1 MAENI
6 VILGAGESGCGAA
19 LLATAKGFDVFVSDN
34 GAIQDRYKRQLLAL
48 AIPFEEGGHSIDRI
62 LEATEI
68 IKSPGIPDQLELV
81 QKCVANGIPVI
92 SELEFAARY
101 TDAKI
106 IAVTG
111 TNGKTTTTLLT
122 HHILKHC
129 GIKAGLAGNIG
140 HSLAKQVIDD
150 PYDYY
155 VVEVSSFQ
163 LDTMFQ
169 FRSNIAILL
178 NITKDHLNRYEQDFE
193 KYVKSKFRITQNMTE
208 EDCFIYFA
216 DDEVITSEMQ
226 RHQLGAARFAISMA
240 RHNNPGAFLENEKL
254 HFNIKHPGED
264 ASIEISTEDIALLG
278 PHNMINAMAASLAA
292 LLCDVPLHDLVVAL
306 GSFKNAA
313 HRLEYLGNI
322 DQVSFVNDSK
332 ATNVDAVFYALESYD
347 QPIVW
352 IAGGVDKGN
361 NYQSIRNLVA
371 SKVKAL
377 ICLGTD
383 NAPLLEAFQQVVPKC
398 LEADNMELAVN
409 LAIEESSAGDVVLLS
424 PACASFDLFK
434 NYQQRG
440 DEFRRVI
447 GNKKKVSSDKA
458 LLV

>member
-1 MAENI
+1 MDNYV

-19 LLATAKGFDVFVSDN
+19 LLAKAKGFKVFVSDN
-34 GAIQDRYKRQLLAL
+34 GTIQDRYRRQLIEGQ
-48 AIPFEEGGHSIDRI
+48 IPFEENKHSEEKI
-62 LEATEI
+62 LSASEV
-68 IKSPGIPDQLELV
+68 IKSPGIPEPVDIV
-81 QKCVANGIPVI
+81 QKCRNKGISVI

-101 TDAKI
+101 TKAKL
-106 IAVTG
+106 IAITG

-169 FRSNIAILL
+169 FRANIAVIL
-178 NITKDHLNRYEQDFE
+178 NITKDHLNRYENDFE
-193 KYVKSKFRITQNMTE
+193 QYVKSKFRITQNMTD
-208 EDCFIYFA
+208 EDCLIYFA
-216 DDEVITSEMQ
+216 DDEVITSEMK
-226 RHQLGAARFAISMA
+226 RHQLEAARFAVSMA
-240 RHNNPGAFLENEKL
+240 RHNNPGAFLDDDKI
-254 HFNIKHPGED
+254 HFNIKSPGED
-264 ASIEISTEDIALLG
+264 ASIEISVDDIALQG

-292 LLCDVPLHDLVVAL
+292 LLCDVSLSDLVEAL

-313 HRLEYLGNI
+313 HRLEYLGTI
-322 DQVSFVNDSK
+322 DGVEFVNDSK
-332 ATNVDAVFYALESYD
+332 ATNVDAVFYALESYE

-361 NYQSIRNLVA
+361 NYQSIMQVV
-371 SKVKAL
+371 SGKVKAL
-377 ICLGTD
+377 ICLGLD
-383 NAPLLEAFQQVVPKC
+383 NSPLLNAFQEVVPEC
-398 LEADNMELAVN
+398 READNMQY
-409 LAIEESSAGDVVLLS
+409 AIEQAIEAASPGDVVLLS

-434 NYQQRG
+434 NYQERG
-440 DEFRRVI
+440 NQFRQVVAS
-447 GNKKKVSSDKA
+447 KKKESITEA
-458 LLV
+458 LAV